1 MAGVALIAALLFAV
15 VAAFQVA
22 LALGVPWGN
31 AAYGGRAADE
41 DGRLPSPYRAMSAIA
56 ALFLAVAATLALARG
71 GLVELGGVADRTL
84 GIVMWAIAAMMA
96 LNTVA
101 NVASTSRVER
111 MAMGGAT
118 AMLTICCV
126 ILALG

>member
-22 LALGVPWGN
+22 LALGVPWGG
-31 AAYGGRAADE
+31 AAYGGRAADA
-41 DGRLPSPYRAMSAIA
+41 DGRLPSTHRAMSAIA

-71 GLVELGGVADRTL
+71 GLVELDGVADRTL

-96 LNTVA
+96 LNTIA

-111 MAMGGAT
+111 MVMGGAT